1 MEKAFILG
9 LALGMVGGAVVVA
22 NNYKAR
28 KMVLNSQED
37 ILKKIDSLA
46 KEREQT
52 KEEKAE

>member
-37 ILKKIDSLA
+37 ILKKMDELAARIDKML
-46 KEREQT
+46 
-52 KEEKAE
+52 EKQR

>member
-9 LALGMVGGAVVVA
+9 LALGMVGGALVVA

-37 ILKKIDSLA
+37 ILKKIDELA

-52 KEEKAE
+52 KEKV